1 MKTFLYTLKVWGT
14 MILCVTPVIIYG
26 FYEFSSGFTLSF
38 ALFAFLLFLV
48 VKLPFALVSWLAAN
62 YLYKKDMAAIKKKRW
77 MMLVN
82 ILLQIA
88 GFFATPLFVGS
99 GTTEA
104 VTVLLALMSMAV
116 FTWLFPFPS
125 HRYLRVSDSLKGRH
139 ILLRLQE
146 NNLLLHGVVLSELN
160 IWPIKV
166 QLDDKTAH
174 PLLELHSMQPNELFT
189 TLGYQ
194 TSVQVK
200 AFTAGRQ
207 EFLFTATLE
216 LDHTLN

>member
-14 MILCVTPVIIYG
+14 TILCVVPVIIYG
-26 FYEFSSGFTLSF
+26 FYEFSSDFTLSF

-48 VKLPFALVSWLAAN
+48 IKFPFALVSWMAAKF
-62 YLYKKDMAAIKKKRW
+62 LYKKDMASIKKKRW

-82 ILLQIA
+82 VLLQIISVI
-88 GFFATPLFVGS
+88 ATPLFIGS

-104 VTVLLALMSMAV
+104 VTIVLTLMSMSV

-125 HRYLRVSDSLKGRH
+125 HHYLRVSDSLKGRH

-166 QLDDKTAH
+166 QLHDKSAH
-174 PLLELHSMQPNELFT
+174 PLLELHSMQQNELFT
-189 TLGYQ
+189 TLSYQ

-200 AFTAGRQ
+200 AFTADRL